1 MHINSLDFH
10 RCSQIFFISLIW
22 MPIVVINDF
31 FTFYYLIGFLVALWF
46 RVWRYFSVF
55 GLFLSLLILSL
66 MLLTWHYNETR
77 GVTFIF
83 THLLLITAGIWFT
96 DYLGF
101 IGPDS
106 SIFSSRFSLLLL
118 AYILLIA
125 FFQFTGVLTA
135 PHWPRVTSIFVNPN
149 EMSAWAVFF
158 VIFYANG
165 LRNYVGSAIFFLGGS
180 VALTPI
186 ALYSFSRRV
195 KIIIIV
201 LLFLVIY
208 FVPVVYE
215 IILFGLDKITQLF
228 DGVFTETKVFTEI
241 VSASRRVYYIQ
252 ESIDDVMTFKNWFTL
267 NSFQFREGA
276 LLSLSSINPMLALAV
291 LLFSLWRIVLGWRAE
306 LIPFYFLIA
315 IWLFITPVFSFNV
328 FFVLGLFFVSKPF
341 RKQFVQGIG

>member
-1 MHINSLDFH
+1 MHVNSLDFY
-10 RCSQIFFISLIW
+10 RCSQIFFISLLW

-31 FTFYYLIGFLVALWF
+31 FTFYYLIGFFVALWF

-55 GLFLSLLILSL
+55 GLLVSLLIFSL
-66 MLLTWHYNETR
+66 MLLTWRFNETR
-77 GVTFIF
+77 SITFVF
-83 THLLLITAGIWFT
+83 THFLLLAAGIWFV
-96 DYLGF
+96 DYLRF
-101 IGPDS
+101 IGPVS
-106 SIFSSRFSLLLL
+106 SILSSRFSLLLL

-125 FFQFTGVLTA
+125 AFQFTRVLSA

-149 EMSAWAVFF
+149 ELSSWAVFF

-165 LRNYVGSAIFFLGGS
+165 LRNCFGSALFFLGGS

-186 ALYSFSRRV
+186 ALYSFSRSV

-208 FVPVVYE
+208 FVPLVYE
-215 IILFGLDKITQLF
+215 IILFGLDKSSQLF
-228 DGVFTETKVFTEI
+228 IGLFTTTTTSAEVG
-241 VSASRRVYYIQ
+241 SASRRLYYIQ
-252 ESIDDVMTFKNWFTL
+252 ASIDDFLTFQNWFTL

-276 LLSLSSINPMLALAV
+276 LFSLSSISPMLALAV
-291 LLFSLWRIVLGWRAE
+291 LLFSLWRIVLGWRVE

-315 IWLFITPVFSFNV
+315 IWLFITPIFTFNA

-341 RKQFVQGIG
+341 RKHR